1 MASEKL
7 KKGKRL
13 TATGKWK
20 ITSTRGKTREFAGTL
35 LSTFNF
41 GAKRIAVFSVP
52 KGSKI

>member
-1 MASEKL
+1 MAIKKP

-20 ITSTRGKTREFAGTL
+20 IVSTKGSKREFAGTL

-41 GAKRIAVFSVP
+41 GAKRIAIFSVP
-52 KGSKI
+52 KSSKI